1 MLSTNIT
8 IDILIM
14 IAETIGVTAIATLF
28 AYVLGLPCGIL
39 LNITGKNGL
48 KPCKWLN
55 TLVGII
61 VNILRSIPCLIIIVI
76 CIPLTREIFGR
87 GTGDWFTILIPLTV
101 CAFGFVS
108 RMVEQSLA
116 EVPAGEIEAFKSLGA
131 TDFQIIR
138 KVLLPEARV
147 SLIMGVAVVAVSILG
162 YTSFAYNIGAGGL
175 ISGIYTFYTRNTGE
189 YLSSSLFWFLIVI
202 VVLIVQ
208 GMQELGLFIA
218 KKLDKRKILK

>member
-1 MLSTNIT
+1 MLF

-14 IAETIGVTAIATLF
+14 IAETVGVTAIATLL
-28 AYVLGLPCGIL
+28 AYVLGLPCGVL
-39 LNITGKNGL
+39 LNVTSKNGL

-55 TLVGII
+55 TLVGVI
-61 VNILRSIPCLIIIVI
+61 VNVLRSIPCLIIIVL
-76 CIPLTREIFGR
+76 CIPLTRTFFGK
-87 GTGDWFTILIPLTV
+87 GTGEWFTILIPLTV

-131 TDFQIIR
+131 TDFQIIT

-147 SLIMGVAVVAVSILG
+147 SLVTGVAVVAVSILG

-175 ISGIYTFYTRNTGE
+175 ISGIYTYYTRHTGD
-189 YLSSSLFWFLIVI
+189 YLFSTLFWTLIII

-208 GMQELGLFIA
+208 GIQELGLFIA
-218 KKLDKRKILK
+218 KKIDKRKILK

>member
-1 MLSTNIT
+1 MLF

-14 IAETIGVTAIATLF
+14 IAETIGVTALATLF
-28 AYVLGLPCGIL
+28 AYVLGLPCGVL
-39 LNITGKNGL
+39 LNVTGKNGL
-48 KPCKWLN
+48 KPCKLLN
-55 TLVGII
+55 SFVGLI
-61 VNILRSIPCLIIIVI
+61 VNILRSIPCLIIIVL
-76 CIPLTREIFGR
+76 CIPITREFFGR
-87 GTGDWFTILIPLTV
+87 GTGEWYTILIPLTI

-116 EVPAGEIEAFKSLGA
+116 EVPAGEIEAIKSLGA
-131 TDFQIIR
+131 TDFQVIT

-147 SLIMGVAVVAVSILG
+147 SLVTGVAVVAVSILG

-175 ISGIYTFYTRNTGE
+175 ISGIYTFYTRHTGD
-189 YLSSSLFWFLIVI
+189 YLGSIFFWLMIVL

-208 GMQELGLFIA
+208 GIQELGLYLA

>member
-1 MLSTNIT
+1 MLF
-8 IDILIM
+8 IDILTM

-55 TLVGII
+55 TLIGVI

-189 YLSSSLFWFLIVI
+189 YLNSSLFWLLIVI

-208 GMQELGLFIA
+208 GIQELGLFIA

>member
-1 MLSTNIT
+1 MPF

-14 IAETIGVTAIATLF
+14 IAETVGVTAIATLL
-28 AYVLGLPCGIL
+28 AYVFGLPCGVL
-39 LNITGKNGL
+39 LNVTSKNGL

-55 TLVGII
+55 TLVGVI

-76 CIPLTREIFGR
+76 CIPLTRGIFGR

-131 TDFQIIR
+131 TDFQIIT

-147 SLIMGVAVVAVSILG
+147 SLVMGVAVVAVSILG

-175 ISGIYTFYTRNTGE
+175 ISGIYTFYTRNTGD
-189 YLSSSLFWFLIVI
+189 YLGSTLFWSLIVI

-208 GMQELGLFIA
+208 GIQELGLFIA
-218 KKLDKRKILK
+218 KKIDKRKILK

>member
-1 MLSTNIT
+1 MPFT
-8 IDILIM
+8 DILIM
-14 IAETIGVTAIATLF
+14 IAETVGVTILATLF
-28 AYVLGLPCGIL
+28 AYVLGLPCGVL

-55 TLVGII
+55 TIVGLF
-61 VNILRSIPCLIIIVI
+61 VNILRSIPCLIIIVL
-76 CIPLTREIFGR
+76 CIPLTRTFFGK
-87 GTGDWFTILIPLTV
+87 GTGEWYTILIPLTV

-131 TDFQIIR
+131 TDFQIIT

-147 SLIMGVAVVAVSILG
+147 SLVTGVAVVAVSILG

-175 ISGIYTFYTRNTGE
+175 ISGIYTYYTRHTGD
-189 YLSSSLFWFLIVI
+189 YLFSALFWTMIVI
-202 VVLIVQ
+202 IVLIVQ
-208 GMQELGLFIA
+208 GIQELGLFIA
-218 KKLDKRKILK
+218 KKIDKRKILK

>member
-1 MLSTNIT
+1 MLFT
-8 IDILIM
+8 DIMIM
-14 IAETIGVTAIATLF
+14 IAETVGVTAIATCL
-28 AYVLGLPCGIL
+28 AYLLGLPCGVL
-39 LNITGKNGL
+39 LNVTGKNGL

-55 TLVGII
+55 ALVGFI

-76 CIPLTREIFGR
+76 CIPLTRVIFGR
-87 GTGDWFTILIPLTV
+87 GTGDWYTILIPLTV

-131 TDFQIIR
+131 TDFQIIK

-147 SLIMGVAVVAVSILG
+147 SLVMGVAVVAVSILG

-175 ISGIYTFYTRNTGE
+175 ISGIYTFYTRNTGD
-189 YLSSSLFWFLIVI
+189 YLGSWLFWLLIVI

-208 GMQELGLFIA
+208 GIQELGLFVA
-218 KKLDKRKILK
+218 KKIDKRKILK

>member
-1 MLSTNIT
+1 MLFT
-8 IDILIM
+8 DIMIM
-14 IAETIGVTAIATLF
+14 IAETVGVTAIATCL
-28 AYVLGLPCGIL
+28 AYLLGLPCGVL
-39 LNITGKNGL
+39 LNVTGKNGL

-55 TLVGII
+55 ALVGFI

-76 CIPLTREIFGR
+76 CIPLTRDIFGR
-87 GTGDWFTILIPLTV
+87 GTGDWYTILIPLTV

-131 TDFQIIR
+131 TDFQIIK

-147 SLIMGVAVVAVSILG
+147 SLVMGVAVVAVSILG

-175 ISGIYTFYTRNTGE
+175 ISGIYTFYTRNTGD
-189 YLSSSLFWFLIVI
+189 YLGSWLFWLLIVI

-208 GMQELGLFIA
+208 GIQELGLFVA
-218 KKLDKRKILK
+218 KKIDKRKILK

>member
-55 TLVGII
+55 TLVGVI